1 MSASI
6 RHITAEEVHAALAYP
21 ALVDALREAFV
32 AGAEV
37 PLRSSHSV
45 TPAGDRLL
53 LMPAWN
59 SGGDLGVKLVTV
71 FPNNRERGVPSVSA
85 LYVLLDGETGHPRAL
100 VDGESLTLR
109 RTAAASA
116 LASTYLSRPDSHTLL
131 VVGTGALAPYMAA
144 AHCAVRP
151 IRTVRVWGRSFERAR
166 AMASALAIEGCRCEA
181 VASLAEG
188 LAGADVVTCA
198 TTAREPVVPGAWVT
212 AGTHVD
218 LVGAFTRGMRE
229 CDDALVAR
237 ASVFVD
243 TYVGALKEASDLL
256 DPIEAGVVARDHVLA
271 ELADL
276 AAGRHPGRRAPGEV
290 TLFKSVGSALEDLCA
305 ARLVADRCDGTATG

>member
-1 MSASI
+1 M
-6 RHITAEEVHAALAYP
+6 RHISAEEVHAALSYP
-21 ALVDALREAFV
+21 ELISALRDAFV

-45 TPAGDRLL
+45 TPGGDRLL

-59 SGGDLGVKLVTV
+59 AGGDLGVKLVTV
-71 FPNNRERGVPSVSA
+71 FPRNPERGIPSVSA
-85 LYVLLDGETGHPRAL
+85 LYVLLDGATGHPRAL
-100 VDGESLTLR
+100 IDGEALTLR

-116 LASTYLSRPDSHTLL
+116 LASMYLSRQDASRLL

-144 AHCAVRP
+144 AHCAARP
-151 IRTVRVWGRSFERAR
+151 IRKVLVWGRSFERA
-166 AMASALAIEGCRCEA
+166 SALAARLSIEGCTVEP

-188 LAGADVVTCA
+188 LADADIVTCA
-198 TTAREPVVPGAWVT
+198 TTARGPVVRAEWVG

-229 CDDALVAR
+229 CDDALVLR
-237 ASVFVD
+237 SRVFVD
-243 TYVGALKEASDLL
+243 TYAGALKEASDLL
-256 DPIEAGVVARDHVLA
+256 DPLEAGLFGREHLLG

-276 AAGRHPGRRAPGEV
+276 AAGRHPGRSARDEI

-305 ARLVADRCDGTATG
+305 ARLVFDRCG